1 MGRKSLGGGAT
12 RFAVRGS
19 HAVVTGASRGI
30 GRQLARELAT
40 RGARVTVVARSA
52 EPLKELADEIDGNA
66 TAVDLGDA
74 EGLSGLVARIEAES
88 GPVDMLFNN
97 AAVAVV
103 DRLTDQSADDI
114 RSSFML
120 NCVAPAE
127 LSRQVLPGMLA
138 RQRGRIANVASMAGI
153 TALPTLSIYGGTKA
167 GLAQFS
173 AALRRELRRT
183 AVRVTLVQLGEV
195 AGTEMME
202 VSRQSPTIAAI
213 SKRLARTHAM
223 PNTTAETVVRKV
235 VDATAAGRRDCVVPA
250 RIQPI
255 HAVRELP
262 SRFNDLLMIGID

>member
-1 MGRKSLGGGAT
+1 MGRQSSDRAAT
-12 RFAVRGS
+12 RFDVRGA

-30 GRQLARELAT
+30 GHQLARELAA

-52 EPLKELADEIDGNA
+52 APLKELADEIDGHA
-66 TAVDLGDA
+66 IAVDLADA
-74 EGLSGLVARIEAES
+74 ESLSGLVARIEAES

-114 RSSFML
+114 RDSFML

-138 RQRGRIANVASMAGI
+138 RQRGRIANFASMAGI
-153 TALPTLSIYGGTKA
+153 TAMPTLSIYGATKA

-183 AVRVTLVQLGEV
+183 PVRVTLVQLGEV

-202 VSRQSPTIAAI
+202 VSRRSPTIAAI

-223 PNTTAETVVRKV
+223 PNTTTATVARKV
-235 VDATAAGRRDCVVPA
+235 VDATAAGRHDCVVPA
-250 RIQPI
+250 RIHPI

-262 SRFNDLLMIGID
+262 SRFNDVLLIGID